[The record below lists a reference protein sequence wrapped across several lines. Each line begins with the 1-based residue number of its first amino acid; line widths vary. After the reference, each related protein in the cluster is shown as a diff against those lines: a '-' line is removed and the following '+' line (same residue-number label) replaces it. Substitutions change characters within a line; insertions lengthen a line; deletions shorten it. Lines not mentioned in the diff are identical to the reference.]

1 MERRGWVPGSIG
13 GRIDQLSKC
22 PYVRGKGERRDKN
35 DAESVT
41 SLLVMIG
48 KSSFIRII
56 GMNTIF

>member
-13 GRIDQLSKC
+13 GRTDQLSKW
-22 PYVRGKGERRDKN
+22 PHVKDKGERRDKN

-48 KSSFIRII
+48 KSSFIRIM